1 MRLELAQDAM
11 QTQRWNYKLNFSS
24 DQLLCLLAS
33 NWIRTRQFICY
44 IKLTAIHMDNLSL
57 YSALSDNGKKRIR
70 YNGNRIF
77 SVIENVK
84 EENFSEHICSERLTK
99 ILENQEYFY
108 HLHRIDN
115 GIFCAVADFFRS
127 IGAEWCNLPLTTLMI
142 SSPGEVYAGKTLD
155 YTTDTLP
162 VDISWF
168 DNDRRV
174 FLSESSQ
181 FYLELRLLV
190 QNIDRVF
197 SVYNSFRK
205 ERADYCHLSEFQHI
219 EFEGKVSF
227 KKNVEIFLNLIRA
240 ITKHLLENEKEDLI
254 YFIGEEK
261 IGQLEMAFSEAN
273 IITLTLRE
281 ALDSLYKETGDE
293 VYKEFSLKHF
303 GAWEEIKIT
312 EIFNKHVII
321 TKFPLLQIPFYHNEL
336 EKTEDGVPIAE
347 NADFIL
353 CGYREIIGSGMRI
366 SSSEALREK
375 ARTFNLPLADYDPY
389 IQTRLHGEY
398 QKTSGFGLG
407 WQRYVQWVL
416 QLPYIWDATHI
427 PRGHYLPKP

>member
-1 MRLELAQDAM
+1 MENGVWYHLRRELYLCQFM
-11 QTQRWNYKLNFSS
+11 PSPQRP
-24 DQLLCLLAS
+24 
-33 NWIRTRQFICY
+33 
-44 IKLTAIHMDNLSL
+44 
-57 YSALSDNGKKRIR
+57 YSAILENGEKKIR
-70 YNGNRIF
+70 YNGNRVF
-77 SVIENVK
+77 PVIENIK
-84 EENFSEHICSERLTK
+84 EVDFCEEVSSGRLAKIFENP
-99 ILENQEYFY
+99 EYFY
-108 HLHRIDN
+108 HLHKVDN
-115 GIFCAVADFFRS
+115 GIFFGAIEFLRS
-127 IGAEWCNLPLTTLMI
+127 VGAEWCNLPLTTLMI

-168 DNDRRV
+168 DNERNI

-181 FYLELRLLV
+181 FYLELRLLI

-205 ERADYCHLSEFQHI
+205 EKADFCHLSEFQHI

-227 KKNVEIFLNLIRA
+227 DQNVDIFLGLVRA
-240 ITKHLLENEKEDLI
+240 ITKRLIESERESLI

-261 IGQLEMAFSEAN
+261 VKNLEEAFSREN
-273 IITLTLRE
+273 IATIPFRE
-281 ALDSLYKETGDE
+281 ALEALYKETGDD

-303 GAWEEIKIT
+303 GAWEEIKLT
-312 EIFNKHVII
+312 EIFKKHVLV

-336 EKTEDGVPIAE
+336 KENENGIPLAE

-353 CGYREIIGSGMRI
+353 CGYRETVGSGTRI
-366 SSSEALREK
+366 SSPEALKEK
-375 ARTFNLPLADYDPY
+375 ARVFNLPLSDYDPY
-389 IQTRLHGEY
+389 IQTRLQGNY

-416 QLPYIWDATHI
+416 QLPYIWEATHI
-427 PRGHYLPKP
+427 PRGHHLPKP